1 MKRIIISFLIV
12 LVLIVPF
19 VSSCTTSTPIVP
31 ATTGTLEQRLDRL
44 VEQLEQQRQILHIP
58 GMAVAVV
65 KDDEVVLAHGF
76 GVTDIEKETPVT
88 PETLFA
94 IGSTTKA
101 FTTTLIGMLVDEG
114 KMGWDNPVTDYLP
127 YFTLNIDS
135 EDETAEVTIRD
146 LLCHRTGFPRMG
158 LLFASGTVPR
168 EEVLRA
174 ATLAEPY
181 TTFREKFY
189 YNNVMYMAAG
199 VAAGNAAGS
208 DWNTLIA
215 ERIFKPLGMKNSY
228 TSTHQVRTDP
238 RLSNGYLWDEDLKA
252 YKNKPIRVIDN
263 IGPAGSIISNVTDMA
278 QWVRL
283 QLGHGEYKGQRLISE
298 EQLDET
304 WTGQIE
310 IQPGLNYG
318 MGWIVREWQ
327 GQLVVEHGGNT
338 QGFAAEVALLP
349 ESNIG
354 YVLLTNVSVT
364 ALQQQSINMV
374 WEALLGEWEDI
385 EATGKAKEYEPYTGK
400 YITKFGPLKDKEY
413 TILVQQGH
421 LALDAAGEAI
431 YELKEPDTEGK
442 WHFVISDE
450 IAVSFDRDE
459 NGEVIVMNI
468 HQSGLTFE
476 IPREGVE
483 IKPEIDLDKL
493 QKYLGFYHSE
503 QLGLTAE
510 VLIQNNRLAIDIPG
524 QMVYE
529 LYPPNEE
536 GDWVFRVSK
545 DITLKFNETP
555 DGQIDS
561 LTLRQAGQEFEM
573 PRVEG
578 TSLPTVEDILV
589 LRATDSLR
597 AALDEMGAYQITG
610 TIRIPQS
617 GVEGSFLMYVS
628 GTERYRIDYDYG
640 RYGYSR
646 TAVNGDRAWSESSF
660 GPFEE
665 LHGKF
670 LEQMKQS
677 HPASFFGDWRDFYDS
692 IHMTRSQE
700 LDGRKV
706 YVLRL
711 ESSNLPPVTIYVDT
725 TTGDVLRAEV
735 IVLQEGGIA
744 IPVTTNYEDYRDVYG
759 IRIPFRMTSSN
770 EQSGR
775 TIIQYD
781 AIKVNIDIDDEIFTL
796 SAPSEQ

>member
-1 MKRIIISFLIV
+1 
-12 LVLIVPF
+12 
-19 VSSCTTSTPIVP
+19 
-31 ATTGTLEQRLDRL
+31 
-44 VEQLEQQRQILHIP
+44 
-58 GMAVAVV
+58 MAVAVV